1 MISCARARL
10 HHDHR
15 HPRLAQHHRGVALVG
30 AAAALEDDRALTHM
44 ISDLL
49 PRSPSS
55 RPCFCWF
62 ICSVDDV
69 DPLIFANV
77 LAQRSRWGIEII
89 DGFSMIPINCRTN
102 ER

>member
-44 ISDLL
+44 ISDL
-49 PRSPSS
+49 
-55 RPCFCWF
+55 
-62 ICSVDDV
+62 
-69 DPLIFANV
+69 FA
-77 LAQRSRWGIEII
+77 SISII
-89 DGFSMIPINCRTN
+89 ATLLLLVHLLCR
-102 ER
+102 